1 MNDSNSVQ
9 HKEGKNIKSI
19 SIFLRVFVIVLI
31 LIFLI
36 AVGILM
42 KLNRKSNDNTE
53 ISEEKSKVANNKVTN
68 SNEITLTDYYKY
80 SSEEEKK
87 LRVYVTDE
95 TSDKELKKLENKIQM
110 IDGVE
115 SVTIYTKEDAL
126 EDFRSRLENSQ
137 NILDDYDG
145 DNNIFPDAIVVKITD
160 FHKTQEI
167 QDEIYKIQ
175 IDGKK
180 CVEEIKT
187 LN

>member
-1 MNDSNSVQ
+1 MNDSNSEQ
-9 HKEGKNIKSI
+9 HKEGKNIKAI

-31 LIFLI
+31 LIFFI

-42 KLNRKSNDNTE
+42 KLNKKSNEDTE
-53 ISEEKSKVANNKVTN
+53 TSEEKSEVANNEVAN

-80 SSEEEKK
+80 SSEEDKK

-95 TSDKELKKLENKIQM
+95 TSNKELKELENKIRM

-126 EDFRSRLENSQ
+126 EDFRSRLGNSQ

-160 FHKTQEI
+160 FHKSQEI